1 MKTIYEQIKEMSAE
15 ELAEWL
21 YANCEWISAEF
32 GACSGSKDS
41 SRILGLL
48 NSADMEG

>member
-1 MKTIYEQIKEMSAE
+1 VKTIYEQIKEMSAE

-32 GACSGSKDS
+32 GACSGAKDS
-41 SRILGLL
+41 SKVLEML
-48 NSADMEG
+48 NSSDLY

>member
-15 ELAEWL
+15 DLAEWL

-32 GACSGSKDS
+32 GACSGAKDS
-41 SRILGLL
+41 SNVLEML
-48 NSADMEG
+48 NSSDLY